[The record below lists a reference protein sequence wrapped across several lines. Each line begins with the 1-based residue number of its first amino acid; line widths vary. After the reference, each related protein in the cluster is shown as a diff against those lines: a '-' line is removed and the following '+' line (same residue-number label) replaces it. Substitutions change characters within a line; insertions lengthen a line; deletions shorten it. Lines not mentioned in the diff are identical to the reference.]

1 MQREAIMQSIAF
13 VGVIGIII
21 LIVLFTLVVLVWFGQ
36 QFGYRVLD
44 LFSPVKSERG
54 TVAEKEYIP
63 SRSKIVS
70 KRVTHL
76 HEGFGSTSYDIPEE
90 IQVPEKCILHI
101 KLNDKTNDEAIVAP
115 VSKKLYRSLDQ
126 GEGVTV
132 WYSQGRFSKK
142 IYFKKVRRS

>member
-1 MQREAIMQSIAF
+1 MKSIAF

-21 LIVLFTLVVLVWFGQ
+21 LIVLFTLVVLFWFGQ

-54 TVAEKEYIP
+54 IVAEKEYIP

-76 HEGFGSTSYDIPEE
+76 HEGFGATSYDIPEE

-101 KLNDKTNDEAIVAP
+101 KLNDETIVAP
-115 VSKKLYRSLDQ
+115 VSKKLYCSLDQ
-126 GEGVTV
+126 GDDVTV